1 MMDLVQ
7 VRSFVEVAER
17 GTVVAAAAALGF
29 TPPAVSQHLAK
40 LETELG
46 ASLFD
51 RAGQRLHLTE
61 RGVEFVPLAL
71 RLLDAERE
79 ARRVVGGPAIVPHFV
94 IAGFASALSALVVP
108 ILELLD
114 GRMTL
119 DIVECEDAAAMRD
132 LSLGN
137 ADLVLAQEYDGL
149 PVVRPDGFVFAPLV
163 VDELRLVLPPSFSS
177 AVTVSELSDVY
188 WLLNGS
194 GSRCAEATMRV
205 LASAGLRPSFSGTV
219 ADNSTLLALVA
230 AGHGVSIVPELLL
243 NERACVVVADEDLC
257 VQRTILAVHRQ
268 AAAQFVAP
276 LLEVLGV
283 SAGSSRPQNSP

>member
-51 RAGQRLHLTE
+51 RTGQRLHLTE
-61 RGVEFVPLAL
+61 GGIGFVPLAL
-71 RLLDAERE
+71 RLLDVAAE

-149 PVVRPDGFVFAPLV
+149 PVVRSERFVFTPLLA
-163 VDELRLVLPPSFSS
+163 DELRLVMPPGFASTS
-177 AVTVSELSDVY
+177 TVSALPDVD

-219 ADNSTLLALVA
+219 ADNATLLALVA

-243 NERACVVVADEDLC
+243 NESANVVVADEELG
-257 VQRTILAVHRQ
+257 VRRTILAVHRSS
-268 AAAQFVAP
+268 AAQFVAP

-283 SAGSSRPQNSP
+283 AACASRPQNRP

>member
-1 MMDLVQ
+1 MDLVQ

-17 GTVVAAAAALGF
+17 GTVVAAASALGF

-40 LETELG
+40 LESELG

-51 RAGQRLHLTE
+51 RKGQRLHLTE
-61 RGVEFVPLAL
+61 AGIGFVPLAL
-71 RLLDAERE
+71 GLLDAEGE
-79 ARRVVGGPAIVPHFV
+79 ARRVVTGSAVAPHFV
-94 IAGFASALSALVVP
+94 VAGFASALSALVVP
-108 ILELLD
+108 ILELLE

-119 DIVECEDAAAMRD
+119 DIVECEDVAAMRD

-137 ADLVLAQEYDGL
+137 VDLVLAQEYDGL
-149 PVVRPDGFVFAPLV
+149 PVVRSERFVFRPLM
-163 VDELRLVLPPSFSS
+163 VDQLRLVLPPGFSS
-177 AVTVSELSDVY
+177 GVSLSELTDVD

-205 LASAGLRPSFSGTV
+205 LASAGLHPSFSGTV
-219 ADNSTLLALVA
+219 SDNSTLLAFVA

-243 NERACVVVADEDLC
+243 TEAAAVVVADEELG

-276 LLEVLGV
+276 LLEMLGV
-283 SAGSSRPQNSP
+283 STCNSLPQNSP